1 MSKTCQRSAYSL
13 QVVEQFFNC
22 PGPLKSPLEGFSK
35 WHNCHVRL
43 LSDNNVQKSL
53 LCCCQ
58 LTIYKIIFSEKNVAC
73 FVSDHLKSRTSA
85 LIRSC
90 SKQTRAITLTHL
102 PKSCCKY
109 FKVLID
115 NSSKCFHKPA
125 NMHLTSHACALTWT
139 CTSVN
144 VQDWRPIQFSPWIA
158 PLIASSYSVTMM

>member
-1 MSKTCQRSAYSL
+1 MQRSAYSL
-13 QVVEQFFNC
+13 QVVKQFFNC

-35 WHNCHVRL
+35 WDNCHVRL

-58 LTIYKIIFSEKNVAC
+58 LTIYKITFSEKNAAC
-73 FVSDHLKSRTSA
+73 FVLYHLKSRTSA

-115 NSSKCFHKPA
+115 NSSSVCIKLRRPA
-125 NMHLTSHACALTWT
+125 NMRLTSHACALTWT

-144 VQDWRPIQFSPWIA
+144 VQDGRPIQFSPWIA
-158 PLIASSYSVTMM
+158 PLIASSYTVTMM